1 MSDTTDLRPSNF
13 RIHER
18 VEALSQERGIGY
30 LDALDI
36 VIAGESTAQTMSAR
50 TAKAA
55 EVERERA
62 RLVAEAKGRA
72 DGGHSP
78 DPEAFVGKFLD
89 GAAEKA
95 EALGDHDLAEAFRR
109 VPHPAGGSGANVAAD
124 RVALNARVEAYLA
137 ENPGVAFNEALEVVA
152 FGATKATK
160 ASGAKREPGTGAPP
174 GHADD
179 HGDRAALNRR
189 VEAWL
194 AKHPG
199 KTISEAIEAL
209 EKEMA

>member
-13 RIHER
+13 RVHER

-36 VIAGESTAQTMSAR
+36 VIAGESTAQAMSAK
-50 TAKAA
+50 TVKAA

-62 RLVAEAKGRA
+62 RLVAEAKA
-72 DGGHSP
+72 KAEKGHST
-78 DPEAFVGKFLD
+78 DPERFVGTFLES
-89 GAAEKA
+89 AADKA
-95 EALGDHDLAEAFRR
+95 DALGDHELAEAFRR
-109 VPHPAGGSGANVAAD
+109 VERPAGGGPPAGIDLD
-124 RVALNARVEAYLA
+124 RAELNRQVERFMA
-137 ENPGVAFNEALEVVA
+137 ENPDADITEALEAVA
-152 FGATKATK
+152 FASATKSK
-160 ASGAKREPGTGAPP
+160 GAKRKPGTGAPP
-174 GHADD
+174 GHAVDPE
-179 HGDRAALNRR
+179 DREALNRR